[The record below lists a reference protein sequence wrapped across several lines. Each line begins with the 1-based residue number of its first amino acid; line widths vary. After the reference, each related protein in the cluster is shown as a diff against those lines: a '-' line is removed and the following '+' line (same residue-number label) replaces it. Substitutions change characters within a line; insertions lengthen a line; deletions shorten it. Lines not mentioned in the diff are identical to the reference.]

1 MSDLPFHLRGQ
12 IVTQADR
19 DTVREETAQS
29 MRDEIEADRVDFDE
43 RTLRL
48 KALRLARDAKLKSQ
62 QLAGRIRLRAGP
74 RRS

>member
-19 DTVREETAQS
+19 DTVREETAQNI
-29 MRDEIEADRVDFDE
+29 RDEIEADQVDFDE

>member
-1 MSDLPFHLRGQ
+1 MSDPPFHLRGQ
-12 IVTQADR
+12 IVTQVDR